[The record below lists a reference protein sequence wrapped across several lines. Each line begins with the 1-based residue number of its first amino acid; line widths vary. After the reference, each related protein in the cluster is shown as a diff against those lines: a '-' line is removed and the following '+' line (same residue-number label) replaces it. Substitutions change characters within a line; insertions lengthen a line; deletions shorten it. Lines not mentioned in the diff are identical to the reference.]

1 MCLMRTKATRL
12 TSFNHYPQQ
21 TCLLQRPERYRELFD
36 FEKSIIARGQG
47 NSYGDAAL
55 NLDGHVL
62 LTERL
67 NRLIAFDETKGTLT
81 AEAGVTL
88 HDILPFIAI
97 KGWFLPVI
105 PGTQYVSLGGCIA
118 SDVHGKNHHQ
128 KGSFGQHL
136 LWLDLITA
144 DKKILRCS
152 SHENADIF
160 WATVGGMGLTGI
172 IGAACIQLL
181 PIKTQLMQVTHHA
194 AKDLMQIFSY
204 LNDVNV
210 DDEYSVAWIDT
221 LTESMRGIVMT
232 AHHAE
237 EVSIIKPT
245 KSHLLTI
252 PGYFPAGIINKTS
265 IKIFNKIYFKRQ
277 SQKLQPFIVH
287 YADYFCPLDK
297 IKNWNYL
304 YGKKGFVQYQ
314 CVLPISQAYDGIKTL
329 LDYLQSTKYPTFL
342 AVLKRLGAASKGLL
356 SFPMPG
362 FTLALDMPLQ
372 DEQLFAVL
380 DKLDEIVLAHNG
392 RVYLAK
398 DARMQ
403 PATFRAMYPNY
414 REWLAIK
421 QKIDPNNIFNSSL
434 ARRLN
439 LIKG

>member
-1 MCLMRTKATRL
+1 MRTKATRL
-12 TSFNHYPQQ
+12 NSFNHYPQQ
-21 TCLLQRPERYRELFD
+21 TCLLQRPERYQELVNFQ
-36 FEKSIIARGQG
+36 KNIIARGQG

-55 NLDGHVL
+55 NLDGYVL

-67 NRLIAFDETKGTLT
+67 NRLIAFDKANGTLV
-81 AEAGVTL
+81 AEAGVIL
-88 HDILPFIAI
+88 HDILPFITAQ
-97 KGWFLPVI
+97 GWFLPVI
-105 PGTQYVSLGGCIA
+105 PGTKYVSLGGCIA
-118 SDVHGKNHHQ
+118 SDVHGKNHHR

-144 DKKILRCS
+144 DKTILRCS
-152 SHENADIF
+152 PQENADIF

-181 PIKTQLMQVTHHA
+181 PIKNQLMQVTHHV
-194 AKDLMQIFSY
+194 AKNFTQVFDY
-204 LNDVNV
+204 LNDTNI

-221 LTESMRGIVMT
+221 LTDSRRGIVMT

-237 EVSIIKPT
+237 EISTIKTAKP
-245 KSHLLTI
+245 HLLTI

-265 IKIFNKIYFKRQ
+265 VKIFNKIYFKQQ
-277 SQKLQPFIVH
+277 SQKFQPFIVH

-314 CVLPISQAYDGIKTL
+314 CVLPMSQAYDGIKTL
-329 LDYLQSTKYPTFL
+329 LDYLQATKYPTFL
-342 AVLKRLGAASKGLL
+342 AVLKCLGTASQGLL

-362 FTLALDMPLQ
+362 FTLALDIPLQ
-372 DEQLFAVL
+372 DEQIFAVL
-380 DKLDEIVLAHNG
+380 DKLDEIVLAHHG

-403 PATFRAMYPNY
+403 SATFHAMYPNY
-414 REWLAIK
+414 PKWLAVK
-421 QKIDPNNIFNSSL
+421 QKIDSNNIFNSSL